1 MNRKIYLIGMMA
13 LAMLFASCKKEE
25 KPEEQEAAFSI
36 TASTEND
43 GSKTYLEGSKVKW
56 YVGDKIKVFDQS
68 KAETFT
74 CKTVAT
80 SGTEANFTSATAI
93 DDLGE
98 YWAFYPYNAVTSRSG
113 NTFTFNM
120 SAEQNYKDAVS
131 FADDIFPMA
140 AHYSSGAKSGVNLQ
154 FKNACG
160 ILKIHATGNTPV
172 TKIVLTDNNSSNNA
186 LSGNFTF
193 NPDNKATAAAGGN
206 GNVMTL
212 TISPAVTLTSTPK
225 DFYMILPP
233 GCLAGA
239 FNLKFYNG
247 TEVVK
252 EINKT
257 SAVTGFAV
265 ERSKLKTANVDAS
278 QVFSFSVNSSGKK
291 VTFSP
296 GNLYIEGTSAGNGN
310 KNNYVF
316 KFEAEQYDYRIYIS
330 ETHTGVFNWSNSN
343 SASGNG
349 QFGWPGLHWRFPS
362 ESPSAYDQGTEF
374 YDWGEAYI
382 MDAKG
387 TVYPPKT
394 WRTLSLD
401 EWNYL
406 LNGRGEKYRK
416 WVKVNGKNGIIIL
429 PDGSNINLNSYSN
442 INYSTWKNL
451 EQQGA
456 AFLVAAD
463 AGIELNGGWYTWHEN
478 NSCWYWTSTNTSID
492 QAHHVDSDSPGI
504 SANGNSG
511 QGNKMNVRLVKDA
524 N

>member
-56 YVGDKIKVFDQS
+56 YVDDKIEVFDQS

-80 SGTEANFTSATAI
+80 SGTEANFTSAKAI

-98 YWAFYPYNAVTSRSG
+98 YWAFYPYNAVSSRSG

-160 ILKIHATGNTPV
+160 ILKIHATGNTAV

-193 NPDNKATAAAGGN
+193 NPVDKITAAAGSN

-247 TEVVK
+247 TELVK

-265 ERSKLKTANVDAS
+265 ERSKLKTANVDATK
-278 QVFSFSVNSSGKK
+278 VPSFSVGGGVN
-291 VTFSP
+291 VQFAP
-296 GNLYIEGTSAGNGN
+296 GNLVSSDDGGNWRFQPN
-310 KNNYVF
+310 
-316 KFEAEQYDYRIYIS
+316 QW
-330 ETHTGVFNWSNSN
+330 THTGIDAEGGRGWFFYSNEL
-343 SASGNG
+343 SGTNYG
-349 QFGWPGLHWRFPS
+349 IDYVADH
-362 ESPSAYDQGTEF
+362 ESF
-374 YDWGEAYI
+374 VDWGNLFP
-382 MDAKG
+382 G
-387 TVYPPKT
+387 QG
-394 WRTLSLD
+394 WRTLTTD
-401 EWNYL
+401 EWHYVVFDRTNASNLRELTY
-406 LNGRGEKYRK
+406 
-416 WVKVNGKNGIIIL
+416 VNGVYGLMLL
-429 PDGSNINLNSYSN
+429 PDGWNFSATYNSWSAKEAAGAVFLPRTSSCVHWEKPIWPYIHGMTNFIGQSWTSNDYLY
-442 INYSTWKNL
+442 YW
-451 EQQGA
+451 A
-456 AFLVAAD
+456 APNPGETVYDNAYYLQ
-463 AGIELNGGWYTWHEN
+463 ILNGVIEMEHSGHWY
-478 NSCWYWTSTNTSID
+478 
-492 QAHHVDSDSPGI
+492 AR
-504 SANGNSG
+504 A
-511 QGNKMNVRLVKDA
+511 VRLVK
-524 N
+524 NV